1 MSCLDILTVLYYDVM
16 NVDPENPKKPDR
28 DRFFLSKGHSVEG
41 YWAILG
47 DRGFF
52 PRAWLATFSR
62 PGSLL
67 IGHPNNKVP
76 GVEAC
81 TGALGHGLAIA
92 VGAALGAK
100 RTGRP
105 FRAYCVMGD
114 GEQAEGSVWE
124 AAMSASNYKLDNLWA
139 VIDRNGL
146 QISGSTE
153 DVMALDD
160 LAERWRAFGWDVEAR
175 RPRPAQLQAY
185 FHSAGPREAAPPDR
199 GPSRARSPF
208 AENRADWHHHV
219 PSDEQLSRLR
229 SAGREEVVFMKA
241 CRKAIT
247 EACWLARKTRSSTR
261 WPATAGARSRWTNS
275 RGSFPASSSS
285 AASPSR
291 TRWAWRPASPARG

>member
-1 MSCLDILTVLYYDVM
+1 MEPKALQKIANLRRADAVTMIHDAKTGHTGGSMSSLDILTVLYYDVM
-16 NVDPENPKKPDR
+16 NVDPEDPKNPDR

-41 YWAILG
+41 YWSILA

-52 PRAWLATFSR
+52 PRAWLGTFSR

-100 RTGRP
+100 RTGQG
-105 FRAYCVMGD
+105 FRAYCLMGD

-124 AAMSASNYKLDNLWA
+124 AAMAASNYHLDNLWA
-139 VIDRNGL
+139 VVDRNGL

-153 DVMALDD
+153 DVMALHD
-160 LAERWRAFGWDVEAR
+160 LAERYRAFGWDVETVDGHDTA
-175 RPRPAQLQAY
+175 ALQAY
-185 FHSAGPREAAPPDR
+185 FHSARPAGKPHLLIAKTTK
-199 GPSRARSPF
+199 GKGLPF

-219 PSDEQLSRLR
+219 PTDEQLKQAYESL
-229 SAGREEVVFMKA
+229 GVEGV
-241 CRKAIT
+241 
-247 EACWLARKTRSSTR
+247 
-261 WPATAGARSRWTNS
+261 
-275 RGSFPASSSS
+275 SFQ
-285 AASPSR
+285 
-291 TRWAWRPASPARG
+291 